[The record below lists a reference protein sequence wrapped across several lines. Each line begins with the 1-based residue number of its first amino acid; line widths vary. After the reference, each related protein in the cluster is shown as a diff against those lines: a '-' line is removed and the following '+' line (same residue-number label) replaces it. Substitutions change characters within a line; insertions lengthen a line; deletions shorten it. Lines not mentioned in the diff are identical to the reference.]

1 MLNCQNQRPQRR
13 QQQAYLRTFRQP
25 FAERIAREIVEIC
38 DEHSTIDELGS
49 KVHNAWHKVR
59 QRITYKTK
67 YTSYQ
72 NRRVS
77 SVTLMPLLYKYSSE
91 VIG

>member
-49 KVHNAWHKVR
+49 KVHNAWDKVR
-59 QRITYKTK
+59 HDQLTK
-67 YTSYQ
+67 PAELQTKNAES
-72 NRRVS
+72 NKS
-77 SVTLMPLLYKYSSE
+77 P
-91 VIG
+91 